1 MLEQRRIEISEHDYA
16 VVVVISL
23 KAKTLLLRSIIRVF
37 VFCCRDGDSLR
48 ELNETRANINNPV
61 RKLGTSYR
69 NSLPPQWTK
78 RLREKSVRY
87 EISFL
92 KSYKFQKPR

>member
-48 ELNETRANINNPV
+48 ELNETRANNPV
-61 RKLGTSYR
+61 RKLGTSFTGILYYHNGR
-69 NSLPPQWTK
+69 ST
-78 RLREKSVRY
+78 
-87 EISFL
+87 
-92 KSYKFQKPR
+92 